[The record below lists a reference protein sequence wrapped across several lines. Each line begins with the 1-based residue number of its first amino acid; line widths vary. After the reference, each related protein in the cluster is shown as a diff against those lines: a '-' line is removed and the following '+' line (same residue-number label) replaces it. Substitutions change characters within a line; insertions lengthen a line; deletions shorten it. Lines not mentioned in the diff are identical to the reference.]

1 MLQSSQEVKGGCFM
15 KLKKLGLLVGFL
27 AAFPSLA
34 LASRIIPMERTVLEI
49 PNSTGKVVQKD
60 FSEGNRKM
68 HFVGGRS
75 NRGLPGIVVVRKGHF
90 LEADSA
96 LWANFR
102 TKEANRRIAYLI
114 TQFKDTDTG
123 RYFYGVEPGLAHSDI
138 FFDCFLIGYD
148 RTGKKVKEF
157 VDSKNY
163 YAPHGYD
170 LEEFITHR
178 GDFYLAKLDFGRFQE
193 GTVYKLIWNQEKD
206 QFGYKQVDPSEAH
219 A

>member
-1 MLQSSQEVKGGCFM
+1 MRLRKM
-15 KLKKLGLLVGFL
+15 GLLLGFL

-34 LASRIIPMERTVLEI
+34 LASQIIPLEKAVVEI

-60 FSEGNRKM
+60 FSEGGRKM

-75 NRGLPGIVVVRKGHF
+75 NRGLPGLVVVRKGHF
-90 LEADSA
+90 LEADTA
-96 LWANFR
+96 LWSNFR

-138 FFDCFLIGYD
+138 FLDCFLMGCVQS
-148 RTGKKVKEF
+148 GKKVKEF

-163 YAPHGYD
+163 YAPQGYD
-170 LEEFITHR
+170 IEEFVTHR
-178 GDFYLAKLDFGRFQE
+178 GNFFLAKFDFGRFQE
-193 GTVYKLIWNQEKD
+193 GTVYKLIWDQDKD
-206 QFGYKQVDPSEAH
+206 GFGYEQVEPSEAN